1 MRPTTQARI
10 RSRESSRSPARWH
23 TISLVFDRS
32 RPGGAPTIG
41 PSTARNRPHDWAER
55 REPVTQCC
63 RSRHRLV
70 LKGCDARKPSPPPA
84 MVAGFSYGRAGNGL
98 SRSAAR
104 RSLHSGNRDQR
115 HRPLWGADIPQK
127 AGSTRWNSGFQ
138 IRACALSIPSPLG
151 RCRHRVTSRRA
162 GCRPLRACRERTP
175 RRRRHGAACFVR
187 WGSIDGQATGT
198 SASDQVRRRQAFNAQ
213 PGPSAGCPDRSTRS
227 PRQKAP
233 STASA
238 ALSTKPTPGAPGR
251 IGPREAT
258 VEAAAGRSAM
268 STVRRS

>member
-198 SASDQVRRRQAFNAQ
+198 SASD
-213 PGPSAGCPDRSTRS
+213 PSAPPTGLQC
-227 PRQKAP
+227 
-233 STASA
+233 A
-238 ALSTKPTPGAPGR
+238 AWAERGMP
-251 IGPREAT
+251 
-258 VEAAAGRSAM
+258 
-268 STVRRS
+268 